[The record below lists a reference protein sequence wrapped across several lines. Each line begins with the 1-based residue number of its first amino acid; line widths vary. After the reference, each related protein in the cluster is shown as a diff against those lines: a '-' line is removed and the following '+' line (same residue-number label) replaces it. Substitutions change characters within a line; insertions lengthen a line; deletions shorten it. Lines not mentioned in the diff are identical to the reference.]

1 MGYVLAGVGAA
12 GVVVGGVTGIMVLG
26 KKKTA
31 DEHCYPEF
39 RACDQEGVDANE
51 SGRTLG
57 TVSTVGF
64 AIGLVGLG
72 LGTYFILTS
81 DDEGQPQTTLVTQ
94 AGPGSSQVSLVR
106 RW

>member
-12 GVVVGGVTGIMVLG
+12 GVVVGGVTGIMVLN

-31 DEHCYPEF
+31 DAHCYPEL

-57 TVSTVGF
+57 TVSTIGF
-64 AIGLVGLG
+64 AVGLVGLG

-81 DDEGQPQTTLVTQ
+81 DDEGQPQTALMTQ
-94 AGPGSSQVSLVR
+94 LGPGTSQVSLVR